1 MNNDLKWLENIPKLS
16 NEQIVLYIQGISFAL
31 ERVENEKSRN
41 TLIEK
46 WGCLN
51 VEAIKRGLNIN
62 E

>member
-1 MNNDLKWLENIPKLS
+1 MDNDLKWLENIPKLS

-41 TLIEK
+41 LLLEK

-51 VEAIKRGLNIN
+51 VEAIKRGLEI
-62 E
+62 